1 MKTKPIYAKDWLQIH
16 PYTAIQPSDTY
27 FIELSNRL
35 FKACALPE
43 LPEAFR
49 KKLALYAS
57 AYLEDQLSGLRLWQA
72 FTAEH
77 QRLYGFRL
85 PFYPIDA
92 AYYPDEVNE
101 ADLRFLIWNAWQKSG
116 LVPHYLSPYAT
127 QVSELA
133 SAFYALLD
141 KAYEEA
147 PENEILTGYFDAFK
161 DEKDA
166 EHKLAWLFG
175 HTYLTEPSMYPYIA
189 RVTSSDRFIMPTGPL
204 ALFLYE
210 WIDRLSGKPCWK
222 KIKGLYLEEPELPQQ
237 LIETNQTIYRNFT
250 EGTGGKCIVYLNGY
264 EELKS
269 FLVNVLKWQ
278 DDESHTLPQM
288 KAHRNFIL
296 MSNPKKGILLAK
308 DICEYIAD
316 KENPMYNREEA
327 QANAFRL
334 LTEETLCPPDLLT
347 YCIENSLLPDA
358 SIPEEADNA
367 FVQKNM
373 DFIARHA
380 LLYYYRGD

>member
-1 MKTKPIYAKDWLQIH
+1 M
-16 PYTAIQPSDTY
+16 
-27 FIELSNRL
+27 
-35 FKACALPE
+35 
-43 LPEAFR
+43 
-49 KKLALYAS
+49 
-57 AYLEDQLSGLRLWQA
+57 
-72 FTAEH
+72 
-77 QRLYGFRL
+77 
-85 PFYPIDA
+85 
-92 AYYPDEVNE
+92 
-101 ADLRFLIWNAWQKSG
+101 
-116 LVPHYLSPYAT
+116 PHYLSPYAT

-316 KENPMYNREEA
+316 KENPMYDREKA

-334 LTEETLCPPDLLT
+334 LTEETLCPMLLSQKKRIMLLCKRT
-347 YCIENSLLPDA
+347 WISLPAMPCFIIIEGIEFRIRLFFDSVYA
-358 SIPEEADNA
+358 
-367 FVQKNM
+367 
-373 DFIARHA
+373 A
-380 LLYYYRGD
+380 LMWGYPWLKRVFGK